1 MILFD
6 CSFFFPEFFVH
17 LITFS
22 QGQEIHGS
30 YSTSKSPSQVN
41 ELPNDSFGAVGK
53 LISIYMIPIPTGT
66 GTMDFLAENKS
77 RIFCWWK
84 PPFLHEE
91 NRVYTLGETNIAPA
105 NGWLED

>member
-1 MILFD
+1 LTVL
-6 CSFFFPEFFVH
+6 FFPDFVVH

-22 QGQEIHGS
+22 QGQEIRGS

-66 GTMDFLAENKS
+66 GTMDFFGGK
-77 RIFCWWK
+77 
-84 PPFLHEE
+84 
-91 NRVYTLGETNIAPA
+91 
-105 NGWLED
+105 